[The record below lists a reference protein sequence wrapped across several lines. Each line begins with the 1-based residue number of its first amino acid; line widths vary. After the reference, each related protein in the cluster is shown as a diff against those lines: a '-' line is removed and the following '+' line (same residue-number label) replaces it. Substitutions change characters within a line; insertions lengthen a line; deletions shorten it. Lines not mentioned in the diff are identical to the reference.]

1 MNNKKTTIII
11 ISIIIG
17 LVLFVSLIIFNRPVN
32 NSENVIN
39 IDDCTGKDCNKN
51 NTNKNDKDDNNN
63 TNNTNN
69 SSNNSNGSSSS
80 GTSGGTSG
88 TGTGTGSGSGSGN
101 GTGSGSGGS
110 GGSGEGSGSGSSSDS
125 GTGPSSGTTPSE
137 EPAVDIEVKDN
148 NITWNESSSLKIFDV
163 DEIKPGDSGS
173 YEFSVKNNSDGNIVY
188 NVNFTEKNQ
197 YTVNMLY
204 KLKMNGNYVSG
215 DSDTWITFNELNLK
229 NKVLESEYMDLFNLE
244 WKWIDSDHDTV
255 AGVAKNAK
263 YSLSVNV
270 SSKETSEHDSS
281 GSGSVNPNTGDKIM
295 FYVEVLLGAA
305 IAFLVIILIKRKK
318 NEDN

>member
-39 IDDCTGKDCNKN
+39 IDDCTGKDSNKN

-63 TNNTNN
+63 TNN
-69 SSNNSNGSSSS
+69 SSNNSNGSSS
-80 GTSGGTSG
+80 SG

-101 GTGSGSGGS
+101 GTGS
-110 GGSGEGSGSGSSSDS
+110 GSGSGSSSDS

-215 DSDTWITFNELNLK
+215 
-229 NKVLESEYMDLFNLE
+229 
-244 WKWIDSDHDTV
+244 
-255 AGVAKNAK
+255 A
-263 YSLSVNV
+263 
-270 SSKETSEHDSS
+270 
-281 GSGSVNPNTGDKIM
+281 
-295 FYVEVLLGAA
+295 
-305 IAFLVIILIKRKK
+305 
-318 NEDN
+318 